1 MCLYIRLKL
10 INVPEKKGQKK
21 IRSLKFMVVYNRNDD
36 LKISVI
42 RYKLPLTHP
51 GKVYAWFKIEQT
63 AVLGEKMSIFKRILD
78 IY

>member
-1 MCLYIRLKL
+1 
-10 INVPEKKGQKK
+10 
-21 IRSLKFMVVYNRNDD
+21 MVIYNRNDD

-42 RYKLPLTHP
+42 RYKLQLTHP
-51 GKVYAWFKIEQT
+51 GKVYGWFKIEQT

>member
-1 MCLYIRLKL
+1 
-10 INVPEKKGQKK
+10 
-21 IRSLKFMVVYNRNDD
+21 MVIYNRNDD

-42 RYKLPLTHP
+42 RYKLQPTHP
-51 GKVYAWFKIEQT
+51 GNVYGWFKIEQT